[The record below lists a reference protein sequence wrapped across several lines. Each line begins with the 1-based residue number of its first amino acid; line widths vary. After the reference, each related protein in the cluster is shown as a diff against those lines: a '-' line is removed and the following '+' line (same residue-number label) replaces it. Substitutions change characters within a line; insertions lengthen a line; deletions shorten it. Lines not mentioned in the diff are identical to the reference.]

1 MTRVLVVDDC
11 AVDRTLAGEL
21 LKRDTGF
28 AVEYARDG
36 EEALEKIAQSPP
48 DLVLT
53 DLQMPG
59 VDGLQLVSAVR
70 RRHPR
75 VPVILMTSQGS
86 EEIAFR
92 ALQVGAASYVPK
104 SLLPDNLR
112 DTVEKVLQAVI
123 EESHYYTTMSCLTS
137 SERHFSLANDTAL
150 FTPLIVHL
158 QQDCFALGICDES
171 ERIRLGVGLGEA
183 LANAMFHG
191 NLELI
196 SSLRETDA
204 DAYHRLAEA
213 RRTQSPY
220 RERRIELEVGLTRDK
235 AVFVVRDEGRGFNP
249 AALPDPTD
257 PANLDK
263 VTGRGVLLM
272 RAFMDH
278 VEFNARGNEVT
289 LVKQPGANGKA
300 KGESPH
306 LCAAPSGPRGT
317 RAAGRQM
324 GTVPFFPDGKCGK

>member
-11 AVDRTLAGEL
+11 AVDRTLAGEI

-28 AVEYARDG
+28 AVEFARDG

-70 RRHPR
+70 QRHPR

-92 ALQVGAASYVPK
+92 ALLLGAAGYVPK
-104 SLLPDNLR
+104 SFLPDNLR
-112 DTVEKVLQAVI
+112 DTVNKVLQAAVD
-123 EESHYYTTMSCLTS
+123 ESHYYKTMSCLTR
-137 SERHFSLANDTAL
+137 SERLFMLPNDSSL

-158 QQDCFALGICDES
+158 QEECMALGLCGES
-171 ERIRLGVGLGEA
+171 DRIRMGVGLGEA
-183 LANAMFHG
+183 FANAMFHG
-191 NLELI
+191 NLELS

-204 DAYHRLAEA
+204 DAYHRMAEE
-213 RRTQSPY
+213 RRRQSPY
-220 RERRIELEVGLTRDK
+220 QDRRVEVEVRMARDK
-235 AVFVVRDEGRGFNP
+235 AEFVVRDQGRGFDP
-249 AALPDPTD
+249 SSLPDPTD

-263 VTGRGVLLM
+263 VTGRGILLM
-272 RAFMDH
+272 RSFMDE
-278 VEFNARGNEVT
+278 VFFNDRGNEVT
-289 LVKQPGANGKA
+289 MVKRCGGNG
-300 KGESPH
+300 E
-306 LCAAPSGPRGT
+306 T
-317 RAAGRQM
+317 AGR
-324 GTVPFFPDGKCGK
+324 